1 MLLAYLTVSL
11 RNDWPEYTW
20 QIPKIS
26 PSEASLKKIRT
37 LIPMRLYMGTA
48 PALELNHTI
57 SNCMGEAKIRVFT
70 RLTGTMN
77 TLRYELQTTE
87 QMVCH

>member
-1 MLLAYLTVSL
+1 
-11 RNDWPEYTW
+11 
-20 QIPKIS
+20 
-26 PSEASLKKIRT
+26 
-37 LIPMRLYMGTA
+37 MGTA
-48 PALELNHTI
+48 PALELNQTI
-57 SNCMGEAKIRVFT
+57 SNCMEEAKIRVFT